1 MIELAISSYFYFSSL
16 VIQLSTTISDG
27 IYSHILR
34 KTKRIGR
41 QILLGPPNVQFRP
54 AVDALEK
61 RPCRF
66 IAAGEATR
74 KQKQ

>member
-1 MIELAISSYFYFSSL
+1 MIEPAISSYFYFSSL
-16 VIQLSTTISDG
+16 VIQLSIVSG
-27 IYSHILR
+27 CIYSHILR

-41 QILLGPPNVQFRP
+41 QILLGPPNVQLRP

-61 RPCRF
+61 RPGRF

>member
-1 MIELAISSYFYFSSL
+1 MIEPAISSYFYFSSL
-16 VIQLSTTISDG
+16 VIQLSTISCG

-66 IAAGEATR
+66 IAVGEATR

>member
-1 MIELAISSYFYFSSL
+1 MIEPAISSYFYFSSL
-16 VIQLSTTISDG
+16 VIQLSAISCG